1 MVILAGQIH
10 VYVGIKEIPLLQY
23 KKTPLQRGVKATSI
37 RYDNKRTPVAF
48 DDDEHWSLSEVDMPK
63 GIPQTEDG
71 LNRRRRAILDA
82 VANLII
88 EKGFHETSMRE
99 IGIAAAIGKSTLYDY
114 FPSKDDILIAYVADE
129 IHYLTTR
136 AEEIMALR
144 ISAPEKIRRIMHKQL
159 EYMAANKP
167 MYMRLTIE
175 IQRLGF
181 DSQQRI
187 QEHRHAYQDM
197 LCHLVEEGIRNGEF
211 RPVNPLLAI
220 RGMFAFISSAAF
232 TTRPTGSLE
241 EMMNDAIDIIFKG
254 LEAR

>member
-1 MVILAGQIH
+1 
-10 VYVGIKEIPLLQY
+10 
-23 KKTPLQRGVKATSI
+23 
-37 RYDNKRTPVAF
+37 
-48 DDDEHWSLSEVDMPK
+48 MPK

-82 VANLII
+82 VAHLII
-88 EKGFHETSMRE
+88 EKGFYETSMGE
-99 IGIAAAIGKSTLYDY
+99 IGIAAGVGKSTLYDY

-129 IHYLTTR
+129 IHYITTQ
-136 AEEIMALR
+136 AEAIMAQK

-167 MYMRLTIE
+167 MYMALTIE

-187 QEHRHAYQDM
+187 QQHRHAYQDM
-197 LCHLVEEGIRNGEF
+197 LCLLVEEGIQNGEF
-211 RPVNPLLAI
+211 RPVKPLLVI
-220 RGMFAFISSAAF
+220 RGMFSFMSMAVF
-232 TTRPTGSLE
+232 TSRPTGSPE
-241 EMMNDAIDIIFKG
+241 EMMQDAIDIIFKG